1 MTAIIVGIWFILY
14 GVVGMGWLTLSVHAL
29 ALLAILAG
37 ILILLA
43 GSPFVSTVRTHF
55 VRRPQA

>member
-14 GVVGMGWLTLSVHAL
+14 GVAGMGWLDISAHAL
-29 ALLAILAG
+29 FLLAILAG

-43 GSPFVSTVRTHF
+43 GSPFGTAVRTRF
-55 VRRPQA
+55 VRRPEA